1 MEIPYACKLLF
12 QELLSM
18 NIAPRIRTGGMSG
31 DGKDRFGHD
40 VILVPDGDEHFTV
53 QVNVKVSPQFF
64 AWLCGFGGMAQLAVP
79 DDVVEKMRQHV
90 ESVAKMY
97 EKS

>member
-31 DGKDRFGHD
+31 DGKGRFGHD
-40 VILVPDGDEHFTV
+40 VW
-53 QVNVKVSPQFF
+53 
-64 AWLCGFGGMAQLAVP
+64 A
-79 DDVVEKMRQHV
+79 
-90 ESVAKMY
+90 
-97 EKS
+97 